1 MIADF
6 QAARSLRTWLPMG
19 ENRSTMDRAKNLGR
33 VESRPGPWDV
43 VVIGGGAT
51 GAGCAL
57 DAAARGLDVLL
68 LEQHDFGKG
77 TSSRSTKLI
86 HGGVRYLGQGDI
98 SLVRESL
105 RERAHLLKNAPHVVR
120 RQEFVVPCYS
130 RWQTLYYAAGLKI
143 YDLLAGSAGIGRSR
157 AVSRDET
164 LEKLPTARS
173 AGLVGGVSYFDGQ
186 FDDARLLIDLV
197 STAEEQ
203 GATVLNYARV
213 SAVGAAADLPTVS
226 FTDEFTSRSFEIT
239 ARAVINATG
248 AFCDDVRRMAAPT
261 PADMVT
267 LSQGVHVVLDRSFLP
282 GDAAL
287 MLPKT
292 SDGRVLFAIPWLGY
306 TLVGTTDTPIERAEL
321 EPRPLESEIEFL
333 LQTVAASLAK
343 VPTRSDVKSVFAGV
357 RPLVSS
363 AAARNTASL
372 SRSHSI
378 ELYGRMITITGG
390 KWTTYRSMAEET
402 VDAAVRVAALD
413 AGPSKTWDLP
423 ITGVPGSG
431 RSHEPLYTGL
441 PYTVEDVERAVR
453 YEMVQTVEDVLARR
467 TRCLFLDAAV
477 AIELA
482 PVVAEIMAKELGK
495 NADWV
500 AREIEEFE
508 KVASGYMISSDA

>member
-1 MIADF
+1 
-6 QAARSLRTWLPMG
+6 
-19 ENRSTMDRAKNLGR
+19 
-33 VESRPGPWDV
+33 
-43 VVIGGGAT
+43 
-51 GAGCAL
+51 
-57 DAAARGLDVLL
+57 
-68 LEQHDFGKG
+68 
-77 TSSRSTKLI
+77 
-86 HGGVRYLGQGDI
+86 
-98 SLVRESL
+98 
-105 RERAHLLKNAPHVVR
+105 
-120 RQEFVVPCYS
+120 
-130 RWQTLYYAAGLKI
+130 
-143 YDLLAGSAGIGRSR
+143 
-157 AVSRDET
+157 
-164 LEKLPTARS
+164 
-173 AGLVGGVSYFDGQ
+173 
-186 FDDARLLIDLV
+186 
-197 STAEEQ
+197 
-203 GATVLNYARV
+203 
-213 SAVGAAADLPTVS
+213 
-226 FTDEFTSRSFEIT
+226 
-239 ARAVINATG
+239 
-248 AFCDDVRRMAAPT
+248 MAAPT
-261 PADMVT
+261 STDMVT

-282 GDAAL
+282 GDTAL

-306 TLVGTTDTPIERAEL
+306 TLVGTTDTPIESAEL

-378 ELYGRMITITGG
+378 EVYGRMITITGG

-402 VDAAVRVAALD
+402 VDAAVRIADLKV
-413 AGPSKTWDLP
+413 GPSTTRDLP

-431 RSHEPLYTGL
+431 RNHEPLYTGL

-453 YEMVQTVEDVLARR
+453 YEMAQTVEDVLARR